1 MQHRA
6 RIRIF
11 RNGINAGTVM
21 LRIFLSFLLIVAPAA
36 ANAQSGNRVAVVRD
50 AEIEALVRDYAR
62 PIFKAAGLSDRN
74 IEIVLVNDDSFNAFV
89 AGRRMFINTG
99 ALMQAETPN
108 EIIGVIAHE
117 AGHIAGGHEQRMRDR
132 LAGAQTMAIVAT
144 LLGMGVSAAGAAS
157 KNGGIASAGSG
168 LAIGGNEMIRR
179 YLLAYQRGEETIADR
194 SAVTYLNRTHQSAK
208 GMLTTFKQFENALV
222 LSGTQVDPYLLS
234 HPMPRERI
242 TNLEALA
249 RQSKYFDKKDSP
261 ELQLRHDLARAKI
274 AAYTQGSG
282 ALARMFRDNSQS
294 LPALYGSAISNYL
307 YGSPRDALRK
317 AERLIAEKPKY
328 PYFHEMR
335 GDILMKANQPADAA
349 KAYRTALSLDREKSG
364 IIQVSLGQA
373 ELAAGSKADIRQA
386 VTDLSQGLEK
396 EPDYVNGYRF
406 LAQAYGQL
414 GMIGEAELAS
424 AEGYFHAGVLKEAKI
439 FALRAQQKFKNGS
452 PQWLRAQDIVNTKSG
467 SAK

>member
-1 MQHRA
+1 M
-6 RIRIF
+6 
-11 RNGINAGTVM
+11 V
-21 LRIFLSFLLIVAPAA
+21 SVLLVLVPAA

-62 PIFKAAGLSDRN
+62 PIFKAAGISDRN

-99 ALMQAETPN
+99 ALMDAGTPN

-144 LLGMGVSAAGAAS
+144 LLGVGVSAAGAAS
-157 KNGGIASAGSG
+157 KNSGIAGAGST
-168 LAIGGNEMIRR
+168 LAIGGSEMARR

-194 SAVTYLNRTHQSAK
+194 SAVTYLNRTHQSAQ
-208 GMLTTFKQFENALV
+208 GMLTTFKRFENALV
-222 LSGTQVDPYLLS
+222 LSGTRGDPYLRS

-242 TNLEALA
+242 ANLDTLA
-249 RQSKYFDKKDSP
+249 HQSKYFNQKDSAD
-261 ELQLRHDLARAKI
+261 LQLRHDLARAKI

-294 LPALYGSAISNYL
+294 LPAQYGSAISNYL

-317 AERLIAEKPKY
+317 VDNLIAQKPSY
-328 PYFHEMR
+328 AYFHELR
-335 GDILMKANQPADAA
+335 GDILMKANQPQEAA
-349 KAYRTALSLDREKSG
+349 KSYRAALSRDRGKSG

-373 ELAAGSKADIRQA
+373 ELASGSNGNIKRA
-386 VTDLSQGLEK
+386 VTDLRQGLES
-396 EPDYVNGYRF
+396 EPDYVSGYRF

-414 GMIGEAELAS
+414 GMIGDAELAS
-424 AEGYFHAGVLKEAKI
+424 AEGYFHAGVIKEAKI
-439 FALRAQQKFKNGS
+439 FALRAQQKFKKGS
-452 PQWLRAQDIVNTKSG
+452 PQGLRAQDIINTKDSSG
-467 SAK
+467 K